1 VTHNDRLQEIGE
13 YLRYLMTEWPAVRP
27 ALEGK
32 LAPRCR
38 RCILSDRCVPL
49 ADGVCELCRKPAAAR
64 ATRDHAGMTAALSA
78 ILHEHEGKGR
88 GRYDAL
94 VLFSGGKDSAYLLH
108 RLTAEHPGLRLL
120 AVTIDNGF
128 FSPVAMANARYILE
142 QIDVD
147 HLTHKPKASLYKTTF
162 RHAFTHL
169 NAGGCYTTV
178 DRMDGD
184 LAFDL
189 GRNLAATL
197 DIPLMIAG
205 LSPEQ
210 VERILGLSWF
220 ETPREAER
228 VRRTVSAGFTL
239 DDLYTGEDR
248 KAWWD
253 GTAWPESR
261 VPRVLYPFYAW
272 PYDEEQVRKKVVDL
286 GLIPPG
292 ADNPLATN
300 NDTIPVMLAVD
311 VNRMGYSGF
320 EPEFA
325 ELIRTGRSS
334 REMWLPLFESLE
346 HLGRQGKFLPKCV
359 DDTLSRLTLTRQDVG
374 IPEAVS

>member
-1 VTHNDRLQEIGE
+1 MDLPERIQEIEGFI
-13 YLRYLMTEWPAVRP
+13 RFVMAEWPQIRP
-27 ALEGK
+27 TVQSQL
-32 LAPRCR
+32 PQRCQ

-49 ADGVCELCRKPAAAR
+49 QDGLCEFCRTQKP
-64 ATRDHAGMTAALSA
+64 TTAAPNREPMQQALHG
-78 ILHEHEGKGR
+78 ILKEHQGRGR

-108 RLTAEHPGLRLL
+108 RLSSEYPGLRLL
-120 AVTIDNGF
+120 AATIDNGF
-128 FSPVAMANARYILE
+128 FSAVAMANARRILE
-142 QIDVD
+142 RIDVD
-147 HLTHKPKASLYKTTF
+147 HITLKPRASLYKKTF

-169 NAGGCYTTV
+169 NPEGCYTTV

-189 GRNLAATL
+189 GRNLAASL

-210 VERILGLSWF
+210 VERVLGLKSF
-220 ETPREAER
+220 ETPREQER
-228 VRRTVSAGFTL
+228 ARRITSAGFNL
-239 DDLYTGEDR
+239 DELYQGADR

-253 GTAWPESR
+253 GTAWPEER

-272 PYDEEQVRKKVVDL
+272 PYDEQQIRNEVIRL
-286 GLIPPG
+286 GLIEAG
-292 ADNPLATN
+292 ADNPLVTN

-311 VNRMGYSGF
+311 VMVLGYSGF

-325 ELIRTGRSS
+325 ELVRTGRAE
-334 REMWLPLFESLE
+334 RLFWLPLFESLDY
-346 HLGRQGKFLPKCV
+346 LARRGAFLPRCV
-359 DDTLSRLTLTRQDVG
+359 DDTLSRLNLTRRDVG
-374 IPEAVS
+374 IPGRQE